1 MDIKKPP
8 DKNLKTITFYD
19 KNPSNN
25 KVYDFMTNFSKVV
38 YNKTLFCYN
47 IYKYFEN
54 DIYKEVYNMIISNKK
69 YRKCLPNNFYETK
82 TENIPEINNLIYSI
96 YNKKYEFYSDNYLLI
111 KTNNEII
118 YCYISN
124 LLKDTILDNSN
135 FYQLRKKIINE
146 IKNDRLIEFTESNY
160 KLVFL
165 DIVDK
170 ILLSYYNRVFY
181 TSKYEM
187 LNNRPFTYKITE
199 THINEIKKNNHII
212 YKKTNNLY
220 PKMLISQFKIK
231 INEQNI
237 IRKVTYDNLE
247 NKKILPSQVITDIIV
262 KVYDGIKS
270 YYALRVKGIKAN
282 KPKFLNKDDK
292 YVLEFSTNSFKE
304 IKDNQNKKIRLTVG
318 DNVTKE
324 IKAILGKNNLEI
336 TKNNYY
342 YDKNKVINYKKSNNH
357 IKLDNN
363 KYIHNINLID
373 HYYLY
378 FNIPKKI
385 INKKIKLIEIVPKND
400 NYKICIIYEDDNNKI
415 DKLEIINEIN
425 ESISIDLGIKNL
437 MTIYNPTGDQKIIKG
452 GEILYINKN
461 YDRIQSRLQSSNNKC
476 NNKNKSK
483 RMYNISQERE
493 NKINGY
499 INNLVN
505 KLINEYK
512 DKNQFIIGYNKGWK
526 NKVDLGSKTN
536 RKFYQVPFSKIIKK
550 LKEKMVKCRKT
561 IKIINE
567 SYTSKCDSLSLEEIC
582 KHDQYMGNRIKRGL
596 FESKIGKLINADLN
610 GAINIMRKVIN
621 MEEIK
626 GESLC
631 NPKILKINQ

>member
-1 MDIKKPP
+1 
-8 DKNLKTITFYD
+8 
-19 KNPSNN
+19 
-25 KVYDFMTNFSKVV
+25 
-38 YNKTLFCYN
+38 
-47 IYKYFEN
+47 
-54 DIYKEVYNMIISNKK
+54 
-69 YRKCLPNNFYETK
+69 
-82 TENIPEINNLIYSI
+82 
-96 YNKKYEFYSDNYLLI
+96 
-111 KTNNEII
+111 
-118 YCYISN
+118 
-124 LLKDTILDNSN
+124 
-135 FYQLRKKIINE
+135 
-146 IKNDRLIEFTESNY
+146 
-160 KLVFL
+160 
-165 DIVDK
+165 
-170 ILLSYYNRVFY
+170 
-181 TSKYEM
+181 
-187 LNNRPFTYKITE
+187 
-199 THINEIKKNNHII
+199 
-212 YKKTNNLY
+212 
-220 PKMLISQFKIK
+220 
-231 INEQNI
+231 
-237 IRKVTYDNLE
+237 
-247 NKKILPSQVITDIIV
+247 
-262 KVYDGIKS
+262 
-270 YYALRVKGIKAN
+270 
-282 KPKFLNKDDK
+282 
-292 YVLEFSTNSFKE
+292 
-304 IKDNQNKKIRLTVG
+304 
-318 DNVTKE
+318 
-324 IKAILGKNNLEI
+324 
-336 TKNNYY
+336 
-342 YDKNKVINYKKSNNH
+342 
-357 IKLDNN
+357 
-363 KYIHNINLID
+363 
-373 HYYLY
+373 
-378 FNIPKKI
+378 
-385 INKKIKLIEIVPKND
+385 
-400 NYKICIIYEDDNNKI
+400 
-415 DKLEIINEIN
+415 
-425 ESISIDLGIKNL
+425 

-550 LKEKMVKCRKT
+550 LKEKMVKCGKT